1 MPGRGLAL
9 LRAPVKPLMVI
20 VGVLSSVLVPA
31 VVFPT
36 LAVDPA
42 PPPLNPPLVGFS
54 FSPAS
59 LTNGSDPDLAL
70 AELLR
75 TLQPDLV
82 RLPVYWSTVA
92 PTATTLDYTEV
103 DGLIKTVQ
111 AHNAQKGS
119 RRTDVVLVVGARN
132 LVYPEVHLPA
142 WLDTKNVHKLETL
155 LKTTGYR
162 RYLDTTFR
170 RYASLPM
177 LRAWQVEN
185 EPLDNASVN
194 QVTSGAL
201 PASMVRSE
209 VDLLRSI
216 DLVHE
221 VVVTTFNSSHVTLDL
236 RAASPLGWLY
246 AHLPGAKPAGHPS
259 QALTVGDTLGL
270 DLYVVTQATPL
281 QTTSPSTRIA
291 WKEERLLAVA
301 GLQARPGALGHRAAG
316 IPVVRHQR
324 VHGQRPVVE
333 RARLS
338 RSRGERLSAL
348 GGRGLAQLARLD
360 ASRHHLHQAAPLGP
374 ITYRSLS
381 RDSGYVK
388 VRLP

>member
-291 WKEERLLAVA
+291 WKEESLDYWQSQASKHGRALWVTE
-301 GLQARPGALGHRAAG
+301 LQASPWFGTSGFTVSDLLSSALAYRGHGVSVYLLWGVEDWLNSPDWMQAG
-316 IPVVRHQR
+316 ITSIK
-324 VHGQRPVVE
+324 
-333 RARLS
+333 LL
-338 RSRGERLSAL
+338 RS
-348 GGRGLAQLARLD
+348 GR
-360 ASRHHLHQAAPLGP
+360 
-374 ITYRSLS
+374 
-381 RDSGYVK
+381 
-388 VRLP
+388 

>member
-194 QVTSGAL
+194 LVTSGAL

-291 WKEERLLAVA
+291 WKEESLDYWQSQASKHGRALWVTE
-301 GLQARPGALGHRAAG
+301 LQASPWFGTSGFTVSDLLSSALAYRGHGVSVYLLWGVEDWLNSPDWMQAG
-316 IPVVRHQR
+316 ITSIK
-324 VHGQRPVVE
+324 
-333 RARLS
+333 LL
-338 RSRGERLSAL
+338 RS
-348 GGRGLAQLARLD
+348 GR
-360 ASRHHLHQAAPLGP
+360 
-374 ITYRSLS
+374 
-381 RDSGYVK
+381 
-388 VRLP
+388 